1 MNNYLTTVNVGF
13 LYKKLPNIRAMGRV
27 ARLIAGLI
35 SSIVVV
41 NVCVAADSQD
51 KNIQAQYARDRAVC
65 INGTSQ
71 QPKATCLQ
79 EAEAARQAA
88 MAGKLVSGSPNQ
100 LQQNRDRRCDAH
112 TGTDREDCLKR
123 MQGEGVQ
130 SGSAAQG
137 GVLRELT
144 VPVTPSPQPAQ

>member
-1 MNNYLTTVNVGF
+1 MNNYQTTVNAGF
-13 LYKKLPNIRAMGRV
+13 LYRGLPNIRATRRT

-65 INGTSQ
+65 TSGTSQ

-88 MAGKLVSGSPNQ
+88 MAGKLVSGSANQ
-100 LQQNRDRRCDAH
+100 LQQNRDRRCDVH
-112 TGTDREDCLKR
+112 TGADRDDCLKR
-123 MQGEGVQ
+123 MQGEGMQ

-144 VPVTPSPQPAQ
+144 VPVTPSSQPTQ